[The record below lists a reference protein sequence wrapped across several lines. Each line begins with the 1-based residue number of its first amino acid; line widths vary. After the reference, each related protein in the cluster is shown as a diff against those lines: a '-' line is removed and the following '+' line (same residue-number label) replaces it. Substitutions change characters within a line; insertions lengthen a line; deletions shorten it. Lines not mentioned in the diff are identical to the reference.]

1 MSQETPPSGWNPLNR
16 FKIAPKLTVMF
27 VLAGLI
33 PLAIVGFLAYNRAAD
48 AINLEAENKLTA
60 VAALKQISAN
70 AWFSE
75 RVLDLELLAEFP
87 STKEAVQDYASV
99 FPFGVDSPQYEVMQQ
114 EWNDL
119 FTAYNNEK
127 GYYDLFLI
135 GLDGTVVY
143 SVTHEADFAT
153 NMVDGQYASSG
164 LGVVSRA
171 ALGGN
176 FLITDIESYAPS
188 AGIAA
193 SFIGQP
199 IKDHSGNVIGGLVLQ
214 LPLDQV
220 NSIMQERTGLGE
232 SGETYLVGQDTLMRS
247 DSRFSEEST
256 ILVSTVDHEPVLRAL
271 NGESGVTTA
280 PDYRGIDVRSVYS
293 PFEFRGLQWAIL
305 SEIDE
310 AEIAIP
316 TVSLRNMILI
326 VGVIAAIALAA
337 AAFFLAQT
345 FSKPI
350 SKVRDALVAVS
361 TGDLTQDARVDAQDE
376 IGDMARAYGDMQ
388 AYLREAAAAADQ
400 IAVGDLNIDVT
411 PKSDNDTLGNAFVGM
426 QGYLNEMVDHA
437 GQIADGNLTINV
449 TTRSEQDAL
458 ANAFKTM
465 VTNLRTVLGETQGA
479 ANSLSVSK
487 DQLAS
492 IAEQASTATQEVA
505 TTIGQV
511 AEGSADQARR
521 VQDVNEAVE
530 RLNSSADEL
539 DRQARE
545 EVATAAERVATG
557 ANEASEESQ
566 GASDRAE
573 RGAQMVDETVE
584 GIERI
589 KATIDSASQEIS
601 VLGERSQE
609 IGKIVAVIEDIAA
622 QTNLLAL
629 NAAIEAARA
638 GEQGRGFAVV
648 ADEVRQLAERVAG
661 ATKEIAGLISGVQE
675 GVDSSVKV
683 MEEGVREMETGTQ
696 AAAEA
701 RDALQEILSSV
712 STVGQR
718 IEEITTGAGQLEQA
732 SQSMVNVIS
741 EVKEV
746 VASTAESVG
755 GIAAVAEENSAS
767 TEEVSA
773 ASEEMSAQVEE
784 VTASTL
790 ELGRISDRLQEQL
803 SAFRLESGSPAIH
816 EVDAS
821 DSPEEDRAA

>member
-1 MSQETPPSGWNPLNR
+1 MNHETPRGWNPLNR
-16 FKIAPKLTVMF
+16 FKMGPKLTVMF

-33 PLAIVGFLAYNRAAD
+33 PLAIVGVLSYNRAAS
-48 AINLEAENKLTA
+48 AINTEAENKLEA
-60 VAALKQISAN
+60 VGTLKQNSAE
-70 AWFSE
+70 AWFGE

-87 STKEAVQDYASV
+87 ATKEAVQDYSRV
-99 FPFGVDSPQYEVMQQ
+99 FTLGVDSAQYEAMQEQ
-114 EWNDL
+114 WNDL
-119 FTAYNNEK
+119 FTIYNNEK

-135 GLDGTVVY
+135 SLEGDVVY

-153 NMVDGQYASSG
+153 NMVSGTYASSG
-164 LGVVSRA
+164 LGATSQAVLA
-171 ALGGN
+171 GK

-193 SFIGQP
+193 SFIGEP
-199 IKDHSGNVIGGLVLQ
+199 IRDDRGNIIGGLVLQ
-214 LPLDQV
+214 LPLDQI

-232 SGETYLVGQDTLMRS
+232 SGETYLVGQDHLMRS

-271 NGESGVTTA
+271 NGESGVMTA
-280 PDYRGIDVRSVYS
+280 PDYRGIPVRSVYS
-293 PFEFRGLQWAIL
+293 AFEFRGLEWAIL

-310 AEIAIP
+310 SEIAIP
-316 TVSLRNMILI
+316 TVSLRNMILM
-326 VGVIAAIALAA
+326 VGVIAAVALGA

-345 FSKPI
+345 FSKPVI
-350 SKVRDALVAVS
+350 KVRDALVAVS
-361 TGDLTQDARVDAQDE
+361 TGDLTQSVHSDAQDE

-388 AYLREAAAAADQ
+388 DYLREAAGAADQ
-400 IAVGDLNIDVT
+400 IAVGDLNINVT
-411 PKSDNDTLGNAFVGM
+411 PKSDKDTLGNAFVGM
-426 QGYLNEMVDHA
+426 QGYLNEMVGHA
-437 GQIADGNLTINV
+437 GRIADGDLTVNV
-449 TTRSEQDAL
+449 TTRSEEDAL

-465 VTNLRTVLGETQGA
+465 VTNLRTVIGETQNA
-479 ANSLSVSK
+479 ATALNTAKEQLS
-487 DQLAS
+487 D

-505 TTIGQV
+505 QTIGQV
-511 AEGSADQARR
+511 AEGSSEQAQR
-521 VQDVNEAVE
+521 VQDVNAAVE
-530 RLNSSADEL
+530 RLNSSAEEL

-545 EVATAAERVATG
+545 EVATAASRVASG
-557 ANEASEESQ
+557 SSEASEESK
-566 GASDRAE
+566 GASERAE
-573 RGAQMVDETVE
+573 RGAQMVEQTVE

-589 KATIDSASQEIS
+589 KTTIDSASQEIT

-661 ATKEIAGLISGVQE
+661 ATKEIAGLIGGVQE

-683 MEEGVREMETGTQ
+683 MEEGVKEMETGTQ

-701 RDALQEILSSV
+701 QTALQEILSAV
-712 STVGQR
+712 STVGSR
-718 IEEITTGAGQLEQA
+718 IDEITGAASQLEQA
-732 SQSMVNVIS
+732 SESMVTVIG
-741 EVKEV
+741 EVKEI
-746 VASTAESVG
+746 ATGAAESVA
-755 GIAAVAEENSAS
+755 GIASVAEENSAS

-773 ASEEMSAQVEE
+773 SAEEMSAQVEE

-790 ELGRISDRLQEQL
+790 ELGRVSERLQVQL
-803 SAFRLESGSPAIH
+803 STFRLDDSSAQISI
-816 EVDAS
+816 VDNG
-821 DSPEEDRAA
+821 DEEEAA